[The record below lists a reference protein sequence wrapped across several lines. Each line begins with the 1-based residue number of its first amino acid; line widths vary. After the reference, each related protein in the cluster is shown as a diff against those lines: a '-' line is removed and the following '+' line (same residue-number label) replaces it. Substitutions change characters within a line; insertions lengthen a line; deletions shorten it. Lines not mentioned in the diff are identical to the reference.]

1 MLLTLNSVLKNVY
14 MMASGFSRCL
24 IVSRRAGV
32 SLLDFMLYCVG
43 KYLSMEMIADAS
55 DLKFYKNRNRI
66 K

>member
-1 MLLTLNSVLKNVY
+1 MPVGTSDDLCNKPIGEMTLI
-14 MMASGFSRCL
+14 A
-24 IVSRRAGV
+24 RRAGV

-55 DLKFYKNRNRI
+55 DLKFYKNRSRI

>member
-1 MLLTLNSVLKNVY
+1 M
-14 MMASGFSRCL
+14 
-24 IVSRRAGV
+24 
-32 SLLDFMLYCVG
+32 LDFMLYCVG